1 MGCDVCASLRNTLA
15 RIAYRAAGPL
25 SRCASRLLPERVHPG
40 LGAYRVIADLG
51 LAPGRLRF
59 CAAVIESGLRSSI
72 LHRHLASL
80 DERSLR
86 TFTEECVEYEGGIA
100 PERLLL
106 ERRPLILATPHYG
119 APLAGL
125 VAGIS
130 LLRNRRALN
139 VIYDRVRHGAR
150 LDAFLIRAGLPPGA
164 LLAGRAGVRASL
176 RALDRCECVALLPDA
191 FDDIT
196 HTLVVPFFNRL
207 LRIAS
212 GTAYLAWRSGA
223 LIVPCFAI
231 PRREFGLRMLLG
243 EPIDPC
249 RVSAAEEAQGIF
261 TLSHALFSRIE
272 EQLRFE
278 PEHWRYWDMLAHVST
293 PLGAPGPLGDREILL
308 ALDRRAHALPSA
320 FERIP
325 ELEDLL
331 R

>member
-1 MGCDVCASLRNTLA
+1 LA
-15 RIAYRAAGPL
+15 RNAYRAAGPL
-25 SRCASRLLPERVHPG
+25 ARCASRLLPERAHPG
-40 LGAYRVIADLG
+40 LGAYRVISHLG

-59 CAAVIESGLRSSI
+59 CAAVLESSLQSSI

-86 TFTEECVEYEGGIA
+86 AFTQDCVDYEGGTA

-125 VAGIS
+125 VAGAS
-130 LLRNRRALN
+130 LLRDRRTLN

-150 LDAFLIRAGLPPGA
+150 LDSFLLRAGLQPGA
-164 LLAGRAGVRASL
+164 LLAGKSGIRASL

-191 FDDIT
+191 FDDIA

-231 PRREFGLRMLLG
+231 PRRNFGLRVLLG

-249 RVSAAEEAQGIF
+249 RVTAEEEAQGIF

-278 PEHWRYWDMLAHVST
+278 PEHWRYWNRLAHVST
-293 PLGAPGPLGDREILL
+293 PLGAQGPLSDREILH
-308 ALDRRAHALPSA
+308 ALDRRMHALPPA
-320 FERIP
+320 LGRIP